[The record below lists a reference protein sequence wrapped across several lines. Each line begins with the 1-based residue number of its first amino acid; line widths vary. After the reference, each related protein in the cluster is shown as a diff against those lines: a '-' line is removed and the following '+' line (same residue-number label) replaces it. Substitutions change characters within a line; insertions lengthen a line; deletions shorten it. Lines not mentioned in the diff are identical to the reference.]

1 MKFGIF
7 SNNVLK
13 IIACIA
19 MLIDHMGLIL
29 FPKVLVLRFI
39 GRIAFPIFAF
49 LLAEGCFYTKNK
61 LRHFLVLAGFAAI
74 MQVILYIATGMTAF
88 SIFVHFSIA
97 VGICHLI
104 DLVDKFFRKKQVI
117 LAVGFILLVICLLI
131 GVVYVDH
138 ATSYLRSNYGM
149 YAVFVPVVMFL
160 VRKYLK
166 KYHLFVNV
174 FLICLAMV
182 IMHYFYP
189 YALYQLYGC
198 FAGVFVLLYNG
209 KKGKFNLKYLFYIF
223 YPLHM
228 AILYGIAMILGG

>member
-61 LRHFLVLAGFAAI
+61 LRHFLVLTGFAII
-74 MQVILYIATGMTAF
+74 MQVVLFIATGMTAF
-88 SIFVHFSIA
+88 SIFMHFSIA

-104 DLVDKFFRKKQVI
+104 DLTDKCFRKKQII
-117 LAVGFILLVICLLI
+117 LAVGFILIILFLLV
-131 GVVYVDH
+131 GVVYVDNT
-138 ATSYLRSNYGM
+138 TSYLRSNYGM
-149 YAVFVPVVMFL
+149 YAVFIPVMMFL
-160 VRKYLK
+160 VRKYIG

-174 FLICLAMV
+174 FLICLSMV
-182 IMHYFYP
+182 VMHYFYP

-198 FAGVFVLLYNG
+198 FAALIVLLYNG

-228 AILYGIAMILGG
+228 VVLYGIAMILGG

>member
-61 LRHFLVLAGFAAI
+61 LRHFLVLTGFAII
-74 MQVILYIATGMTAF
+74 MQVVLFIATGMTAF
-88 SIFVHFSIA
+88 SIFMHFSIA

-104 DLVDKFFRKKQVI
+104 DLTDKCFRKKQII
-117 LAVGFILLVICLLI
+117 LAVGFILIILFLLV
-131 GVVYVDH
+131 GVVYVDNT
-138 ATSYLRSNYGM
+138 TSYLRSNYGM
-149 YAVFVPVVMFL
+149 YAIFIPVVMYL
-160 VRKYLK
+160 VRKYIK
-166 KYHLFVNV
+166 KFHLFVNV
-174 FLICLAMV
+174 FLICLSMV
-182 IMHYFYP
+182 VMHYFYP

-198 FAGVFVLLYNG
+198 FAAVIVLLYNG

-228 AILYGIAMILGG
+228 VVLYGIAMILGG

>member
-29 FPKVLVLRFI
+29 FPKVLALRFI
-39 GRIAFPIFAF
+39 GRLAFPIFAF

-61 LRHFLVLAGFAAI
+61 LRHFLVLTGFAI
-74 MQVILYIATGMTAF
+74 IIQVVLFIATGMTAF
-88 SIFVHFSIA
+88 SIFMHFSIA

-104 DLVDKFFRKKQVI
+104 DLTDKCFRKKQII
-117 LAVGFILLVICLLI
+117 LAVGFILIILFLLV
-131 GVVYVDH
+131 GVVYVDNT
-138 ATSYLRSNYGM
+138 TSYLRSNYGM
-149 YAVFVPVVMFL
+149 YAIFIPVVMYL
-160 VRKYLK
+160 VRKYIK
-166 KYHLFVNV
+166 KFHLFVNV
-174 FLICLAMV
+174 FLICLSMV
-182 IMHYFYP
+182 VMHYFYP

-198 FAGVFVLLYNG
+198 FAAVIVLLYNG

-228 AILYGIAMILGG
+228 VVLYGIAMILGG

>member
-61 LRHFLVLAGFAAI
+61 LRHFLVLSGFAII
-74 MQVILYIATGMTAF
+74 MQVVLFIATGMTAF
-88 SIFVHFSIA
+88 SIFMHFSIA

-104 DLVDKFFRKKQVI
+104 DLTDKCFRKKQII
-117 LAVGFILLVICLLI
+117 LAVGFILIILFLLV
-131 GVVYVDH
+131 GVVYVDNT
-138 ATSYLRSNYGM
+138 TSYLRSNYGM
-149 YAVFVPVVMFL
+149 YAIFIPVVMYL
-160 VRKYLK
+160 VRKYIK
-166 KYHLFVNV
+166 KFHLFVNV
-174 FLICLAMV
+174 FLICLSMV
-182 IMHYFYP
+182 VMHYFYP

-198 FAGVFVLLYNG
+198 FAAIFVLLYSG

-228 AILYGIAMILGG
+228 VVLYGIAMILGG

>member
-19 MLIDHMGLIL
+19 MLIDHLGLIL

-61 LRHFLVLAGFAAI
+61 LRHFLVLTGFAII
-74 MQVILYIATGMTAF
+74 MQVVLFIATGMTAF
-88 SIFVHFSIA
+88 SIFMHFSIA

-104 DLVDKFFRKKQVI
+104 DLTDKCFRKKQII
-117 LAVGFILLVICLLI
+117 LAVGFILIILFLLV
-131 GVVYVDH
+131 GVVYVDNT
-138 ATSYLRSNYGM
+138 TSYLRSNYGM
-149 YAVFVPVVMFL
+149 YAIFIPVMMFL
-160 VRKYLK
+160 VRKYIV

-174 FLICLAMV
+174 FLICLSMV
-182 IMHYFYP
+182 VMHYFYP

-198 FAGVFVLLYNG
+198 FAAVIVLLYNG

-228 AILYGIAMILGG
+228 VVLYGIAMILGG

>member
-39 GRIAFPIFAF
+39 GRLAFPIFAF

-61 LRHFLVLAGFAAI
+61 LRHFLVLAGFAII
-74 MQVILYIATGMTAF
+74 MQVVLFIATGMTAF
-88 SIFVHFSIA
+88 SIFMHFSIA

-104 DLVDKFFRKKQVI
+104 DLTDKCFRKKQTI
-117 LAVGFILLVICLLI
+117 LAVGFILIILFLLV
-131 GVVYVDH
+131 GVVYLDNT
-138 ATSYLRSNYGM
+138 TSYLRSNYGM
-149 YAVFVPVVMFL
+149 YAVFIPVMMFL
-160 VRKYLK
+160 VRKYIG

-174 FLICLAMV
+174 FLICLSMV
-182 IMHYFYP
+182 VMHYFYP

-198 FAGVFVLLYNG
+198 FAAVIVLLYNG

-228 AILYGIAMILGG
+228 VVLYGIAMILGG

>member
-61 LRHFLVLAGFAAI
+61 LRHFLVLAGFAII
-74 MQVILYIATGMTAF
+74 MQVVLFIATGMTAF
-88 SIFVHFSIA
+88 SIFMHFSIA

-104 DLVDKFFRKKQVI
+104 DLTDKCFRKKQII
-117 LAVGFILLVICLLI
+117 LAVGFILIILFLLV
-131 GVVYVDH
+131 GVVYVDN

-149 YAVFVPVVMFL
+149 YAVFIPVMMFL
-160 VRKYLK
+160 VRKYIS

-174 FLICLAMV
+174 FLICLSMV
-182 IMHYFYP
+182 VMHYFYP

-198 FAGVFVLLYNG
+198 FAAVIVLLYNG

-223 YPLHM
+223 YPLH
-228 AILYGIAMILGG
+228 IVVLYGIAMILGG

>member
-61 LRHFLVLAGFAAI
+61 LRHFLVLAGFAII
-74 MQVILYIATGMTAF
+74 MQVVLFIATGMTAF
-88 SIFVHFSIA
+88 SIFMHFSIA

-104 DLVDKFFRKKQVI
+104 DLTDKCFRKKQII
-117 LAVGFILLVICLLI
+117 LAVGFILIILFLLV
-131 GVVYVDH
+131 GVVYVDNT
-138 ATSYLRSNYGM
+138 TSYLRSNYGM
-149 YAVFVPVVMFL
+149 YAVFIPVMMFL
-160 VRKYLK
+160 VRKYIS

-174 FLICLAMV
+174 FFSTGI
-182 IMHYFYP
+182 
-189 YALYQLYGC
+189 
-198 FAGVFVLLYNG
+198 
-209 KKGKFNLKYLFYIF
+209 IF
-223 YPLHM
+223 T
-228 AILYGIAMILGG
+228 

>member
-19 MLIDHMGLIL
+19 MLIDHLGLIL

-61 LRHFLVLAGFAAI
+61 LRHFLVLTGFAII
-74 MQVILYIATGMTAF
+74 MQVVLFIATGMTAF
-88 SIFVHFSIA
+88 SIFMHFSIA

-104 DLVDKFFRKKQVI
+104 DLTDKCFRKKQII
-117 LAVGFILLVICLLI
+117 LAVGFILIILFLLV
-131 GVVYVDH
+131 GVVYVDNT
-138 ATSYLRSNYGM
+138 TSYLRSNYGM
-149 YAVFVPVVMFL
+149 YAIFIPVVMYL
-160 VRKYLK
+160 VRKYIK
-166 KYHLFVNV
+166 KFHLFVNV
-174 FLICLAMV
+174 FLICLSMV
-182 IMHYFYP
+182 VMHYFYP

-198 FAGVFVLLYNG
+198 FAAVIVLLYNG

-228 AILYGIAMILGG
+228 VVLYGIAMILGG

>member
-39 GRIAFPIFAF
+39 GRLAFPIFAF

-61 LRHFLVLAGFAAI
+61 LRHFLVLAGFAII
-74 MQVILYIATGMTAF
+74 MQVVLFIATGMTAF
-88 SIFVHFSIA
+88 SIFMHFSIA

-104 DLVDKFFRKKQVI
+104 DLTDKCFRKKQII
-117 LAVGFILLVICLLI
+117 LAVGFILIILFLLV
-131 GVVYVDH
+131 GVVYVDNT
-138 ATSYLRSNYGM
+138 TSYLRSNYGM
-149 YAVFVPVVMFL
+149 YAVFIPVVMYL
-160 VRKYLK
+160 VRKYIK
-166 KYHLFVNV
+166 KFHLFVNV
-174 FLICLAMV
+174 FLICLSMV
-182 IMHYFYP
+182 VMHYFYP
-189 YALYQLYGC
+189 YALYQLCGC
-198 FAGVFVLLYNG
+198 FAALIVLLYNG

-228 AILYGIAMILGG
+228 VVLYGIAMILGG